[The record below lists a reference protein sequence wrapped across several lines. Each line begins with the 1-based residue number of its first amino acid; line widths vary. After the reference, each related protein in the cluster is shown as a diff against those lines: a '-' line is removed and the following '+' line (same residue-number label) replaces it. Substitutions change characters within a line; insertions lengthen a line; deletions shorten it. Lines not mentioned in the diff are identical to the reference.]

1 MLTQVDLIRG
11 RILRSLQQLSIYISC
26 LPIREQQA
34 LENLSGVEGQKTYAR
49 ITDFVL
55 VQLGHAEPQ
64 GAQENSR
71 SYRDSKAFTPSVFP
85 AKNMTATEVIERQS
99 ARHIDPPLADIVEAE
114 LNAAKAVQ
122 KTLTLDKR
130 KQKDVA
136 AQQV

>member
-64 GAQENSR
+64 GALENSR
-71 SYRDSKAFTPSVFP
+71 SYRDSKAFTP
-85 AKNMTATEVIERQS
+85 
-99 ARHIDPPLADIVEAE
+99 
-114 LNAAKAVQ
+114 
-122 KTLTLDKR
+122 TLTLDKR

-136 AQQV
+136 TQQI